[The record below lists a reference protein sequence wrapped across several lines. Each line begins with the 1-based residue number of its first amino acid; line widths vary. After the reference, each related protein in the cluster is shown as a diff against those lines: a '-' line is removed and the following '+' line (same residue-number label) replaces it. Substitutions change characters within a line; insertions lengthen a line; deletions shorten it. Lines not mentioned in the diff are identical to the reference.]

1 MKDEDIRKIL
11 GQTPFFQNLSDDMLT
26 TLASAGRTRNIK
38 KGQSLFSVGDS
49 GDAVYAVLEGRILLS
64 RVTSEGKEIALAGM
78 ERGDLFGE
86 LSLIDG
92 DARSADATAAENTNL
107 FVLERQAF
115 WTLERQAFILAAE
128 AR

>member
-49 GDAVYAVLEGRILLS
+49 GDAVL
-64 RVTSEGKEIALAGM
+64 
-78 ERGDLFGE
+78 
-86 LSLIDG
+86 
-92 DARSADATAAENTNL
+92 
-107 FVLERQAF
+107 
-115 WTLERQAFILAAE
+115 TLEDANASEQARLARRGGQLSGWWEMFLCRSTRPRQE
-128 AR
+128 QMWHRRQT